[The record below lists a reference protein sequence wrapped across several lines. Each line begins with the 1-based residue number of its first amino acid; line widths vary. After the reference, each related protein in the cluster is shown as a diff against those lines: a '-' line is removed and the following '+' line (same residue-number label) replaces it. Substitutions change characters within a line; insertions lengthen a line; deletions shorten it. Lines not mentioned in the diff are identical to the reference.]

1 VSKIEKLLRAA
12 QNNPENVRF
21 TELCQLAEAYGF
33 LFSRQRGSHS
43 IYKRP
48 GQMSVMTFQNDRG
61 MAKAYQVK
69 QLLAAIDE
77 ISSNN

>member
-1 VSKIEKLLRAA
+1 MSKIEKILRAA
-12 QNNPENVRF
+12 QNNPENLRF

-48 GQMSVMTFQNDRG
+48 GQMAVMTFQNDRG

>member
-1 VSKIEKLLRAA
+1 MSKIEKILRAA
-12 QNNPENVRF
+12 QNNPENLRF
-21 TELCQLAEAYGF
+21 NELCQLAEAYGF
-33 LFSRQRGSHS
+33 VFSRQKGSHS

-48 GQMSVMTFQNDRG
+48 GQMSVMTFQDDRG
-61 MAKAYQVK
+61 KAKAYQVK